1 MQSTITNLIH
11 PLQWAI
17 RRPRFAFVDVF
28 GLAFS
33 WIEAARQRR
42 QLTTL
47 DDRMLSD
54 IGVGRADGE
63 RETSRLFWDV
73 S

>member
-28 GLAFS
+28 DLAFS

-42 QLTTL
+42 QLATL

-54 IGVGRADGE
+54 IGVGRADVE
-63 RETSRLFWDV
+63 RETSRPFWDV